1 MKINVNDAFDV
12 GEVVC
17 KWAEMHP
24 EAKKDFRIMYEYVP
38 ALQALR
44 LTMERAYA
52 DETKYGI
59 VRLLPEDIL
68 GNMVCPSDYIN
79 AALEEMYKKLTETE
93 EKERRKLRDYVHS
106 WLLIYADPFCDR
118 NIKVKAEICGNGY
131 AVDLIKESDGK
142 SISVSGYIVRNNEDK
157 WETLASELYK
167 KLKEKERK
175 EMGYFAGTVN
185 ARCTFKEEDND
196 VRLKMAKKAV
206 MKWYNEHNQSYPIG
220 VDDVYIVW
228 FCKILQNWKALAGTH
243 HDDGMYY
250 EITFDGNNKLVY
262 FDAYKKWQNVQ
273 MPVRDLKDGVC

>member
-1 MKINVNDAFDV
+1 MKIKVTDAIDV
-12 GEVVC
+12 GEVVW
-17 KWAEMHP
+17 KWAEIHP

-38 ALQALR
+38 DLSALR

-52 DETKYGI
+52 DETEYGM

-68 GNMVCPSDYIN
+68 CNMVCPSDYIN
-79 AALEEMYKKLTETE
+79 AALEDMYKKLMESEET
-93 EKERRKLRDYVHS
+93 
-106 WLLIYADPFCDR
+106 
-118 NIKVKAEICGNGY
+118 
-131 AVDLIKESDGK
+131 
-142 SISVSGYIVRNNEDK
+142 
-157 WETLASELYK
+157 
-167 KLKEKERK
+167 ERK

-185 ARCTFKEEDND
+185 ARCTSMEDND

-206 MKWYNEHNQSYPIG
+206 VKWYNEHNQPYPIG
-220 VDDVYIVW
+220 VEDVYIVW
-228 FCKILQNWKALAGTH
+228 FCNVLQNWKALAGTH